1 VTADA
6 ETAPTDKDGPASR
19 GGTSQ
24 DSAGHGRASAAASRG
39 SKRRHEGR
47 NTDPRSWR
55 GVAAETADELSAPI
69 EALLRKR
76 SRRLLG
82 DLLRPHRKAVAL
94 TAAAIVVASLAS
106 LTGPWLIGI
115 AIDNGIPPLVRAGD
129 AVPLLR
135 IAAAFAAAV
144 LVQAAATRTF
154 VTLTGR
160 FGQAVVLELRRRLF
174 THVLRLPVSFHESYT
189 SGRVISRQT
198 SDIEAISDL
207 FDEGLDGLIT
217 AVLSCV
223 LVGTGMLLLDWPLA
237 LVVLSGFIPLTWLSV
252 WFRKRSA
259 VAYRWIREA
268 NALLIVHFVE
278 TFGGLRAVQAFRREK
293 RNSEI
298 FDALTDDYARA
309 SKRSSQINA
318 IFAPGIAMIG
328 NVITGVVLCYG
339 GLRVLDGDIKIGV
352 LASFLLYLQRF
363 FEPLQDVSQFY
374 NTFQSAASALE
385 KISGLLEE
393 EPSVPEPPVPASPV
407 PASPVPANT
416 APPALPA
423 PLPATGR
430 GRRVRFDSVRFG
442 YREAVVLPQLDLDIP
457 AGQTVALV
465 GETGAGKTTVARLL
479 ARFYDPD
486 AGRVLLDG
494 VDLRSLPD
502 AELRREIVLIT
513 QESFLFEGTVAENI
527 RLGHPSASDQE
538 VEAAARAVGAHQFIS
553 SLPGG
558 YATKV
563 GKRGGKLSAGQRQLL
578 SFCRA
583 FIAAPSVLVLDEAT
597 ALLDI
602 PSERLVQSA
611 LRTVLAGRTALIIA
625 HRLSTVAIADR
636 VLVLRSGRVIEDG
649 TPAELMGGTGEY
661 ADLHARWAA
670 SLA

>member
-1 VTADA
+1 VTTEQVTTEAVA
-6 ETAPTDKDGPASR
+6 AQGGQQTPPPRRPTDPA
-19 GGTSQ
+19 
-24 DSAGHGRASAAASRG
+24 
-39 SKRRHEGR
+39 
-47 NTDPRSWR
+47 SWR
-55 GVAAETADELSAPI
+55 GVASEKIDEISAPL

-82 DLLRPHRKAVAL
+82 DLLRPHRWIVAL
-94 TAAAIVVASLAS
+94 TAGAIVVASLTS
-106 LTGPWLIGI
+106 LAGPWLIGI
-115 AIDNGIPPLVRAGD
+115 AIDSGIPPLVKGSD

-135 IAAAFAAAV
+135 IAAVFALTV
-144 LVQAAATRTF
+144 VVQAGATRVF

-174 THVLRLPVSFHESYT
+174 AHLLRLPVSFHESYT

-198 SDIEAISDL
+198 SDVEAISDL

-237 LVVLSGFIPLTWLSV
+237 LVVLSGFVPLVWLSM
-252 WFRKRSA
+252 WFRRRSA
-259 VAYRWIREA
+259 VTYRWIREA
-268 NALLIVHFVE
+268 NSLVIVHFVE
-278 TFGGLRAVQAFRREK
+278 TFGGLRAVQAFRRER
-293 RNSEI
+293 RNEEI
-298 FDALTDDYARA
+298 FDALSADYARA
-309 SKRSSQINA
+309 SKQSSRINA
-318 IFAPGIAMIG
+318 IFAPGIALVG

-339 GLRVLDGDIKIGV
+339 GLRVLDGDIAIGV

-363 FEPLQDVSQFY
+363 FDPLQDVSQFY

-385 KISGLLEE
+385 KISGVLEE
-393 EPSVPEPPVPASPV
+393 EPSVAEPVQ
-407 PASPVPANT
+407 
-416 APPALPA
+416 PA
-423 PLPATGR
+423 PLAAALS
-430 GRRVRFDSVRFG
+430 GRRVEFRGVRFG
-442 YREAVVLPQLDLDIP
+442 YREAVVLPRLDLDFP

-486 AGRVLLDG
+486 EGQVLLDG
-494 VDLRSLPD
+494 TDLRDLPD

-527 RLGHPSASDQE
+527 RLGRPDASDAE
-538 VEAAARAVGAHQFIS
+538 VEAAARAIGAHSFIAA
-553 SLPGG
+553 LPEG

-636 VLVLRSGRVIEDG
+636 VLVLRAGEVTEDG
-649 TPAELMGGTGEY
+649 SPAELMGGTGEY

>member
-1 VTADA
+1 VTTADTG
-6 ETAPTDKDGPASR
+6 TAPADQSAAGGADGR
-19 GGTSQ
+19 GRENR
-24 DSAGHGRASAAASRG
+24 GRAAQ
-39 SKRRHEGR
+39 
-47 NTDPRSWR
+47 SWR
-55 GVAAETADELSAPI
+55 GIAAETADELSAPI

-76 SRRLLG
+76 SRRLLA
-82 DLLRPHRKAVAL
+82 DLLRPHRRAVAL
-94 TAAAIVVASLAS
+94 TAAAIIVASLAS
-106 LTGPWLIGI
+106 LAGPWLIGV
-115 AIDNGIPPLVRAGD
+115 AIDNGIPPLVATGNP
-129 AVPLLR
+129 APLLR
-135 IAAAFAAAV
+135 IAAVFAATV
-144 LVQAAATRTF
+144 LVQAAATRVF

-174 THVLRLPVSFHESYT
+174 AHMLRLPVSFHESYT

-198 SDIEAISDL
+198 SDVDAISDL

-237 LVVLSGFIPLTWLSV
+237 LVVLSGFLPLTWLSA
-252 WFRKRSA
+252 WFRRRSA
-259 VAYRWIREA
+259 VTYRWIREA
-268 NALLIVHFVE
+268 NALVIVHFVE

-293 RNSEI
+293 RNAEI
-298 FDALTDDYARA
+298 FDALSDDYARA
-309 SKRSSQINA
+309 SKRSAQINA

-339 GLRVLDGDIKIGV
+339 GLRVLDGDIRIGV

-363 FEPLQDVSQFY
+363 FDPLQDVSQFY

-385 KISGLLEE
+385 KISGVLEE
-393 EPSVPEPPVPASPV
+393 EPSVAEPVLPE
-407 PASPVPANT
+407 
-416 APPALPA
+416 ALPA
-423 PLPATGR
+423 PPSATR
-430 GRRVRFDSVRFG
+430 SGRRVQFSGVRFG
-442 YREAVVLPQLDLDIP
+442 YRAAVVLPGLELDIP

-479 ARFYDPD
+479 ARFYDPN
-486 AGRVLLDG
+486 AGQVLLDG
-494 VDLRSLPD
+494 VDLRSLSD
-502 AELRREIVLIT
+502 AALRREVVLIT

-527 RLGHPSASDQE
+527 RLGRPAASDAE
-538 VEAAARAVGAHQFIS
+538 VEAAARAIGAHGFIS
-553 SLPGG
+553 ALPDG

-649 TPAELMGGTGEY
+649 SPADLMGGTGEY